1 MIFCNP
7 YNMDE
12 EDKYDTETSDVETEA
27 GIRESPQ
34 VATIFIN
41 KQKIA
46 NPNKETAADTDSL
59 LRYRDMEDNGM
70 TNPTYVRACMTTF
83 CPNFLCTNLSLRKV
97 KKRKSVTYKLKY
109 STIDRNP
116 FGNFNNLQMSRL
128 LSNSLTNHS
137 WSLDYIQQDLRWI
150 NLFCKLLSELLAS
163 SKTCHRGFDGSDR
176 NCVFV
181 RPRYGPRAWLV

>member
-1 MIFCNP
+1 
-7 YNMDE
+7 MDE

-83 CPNFLCTNLSLRKV
+83 CPIFYV
-97 KKRKSVTYKLKY
+97 Q
-109 STIDRNP
+109 I
-116 FGNFNNLQMSRL
+116 
-128 LSNSLTNHS
+128 
-137 WSLDYIQQDLRWI
+137 
-150 NLFCKLLSELLAS
+150 
-163 SKTCHRGFDGSDR
+163 
-176 NCVFV
+176 
-181 RPRYGPRAWLV
+181 